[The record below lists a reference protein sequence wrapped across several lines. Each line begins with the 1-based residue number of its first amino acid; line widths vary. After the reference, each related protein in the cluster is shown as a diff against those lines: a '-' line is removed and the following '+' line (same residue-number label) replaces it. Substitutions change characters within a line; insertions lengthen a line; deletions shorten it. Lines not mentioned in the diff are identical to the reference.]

1 MSDTKHCNTAST
13 NHLPWLDWCRFLA
26 AFVVVLVHSRAFA
39 FSSYGE
45 LIPEQQNL
53 FSAGFYIV
61 TRIGTQGVLVFFV
74 LSGFLVG
81 GKAIERFRDETFR
94 LGEYTVDRLSRIGV
108 PFVPVLIFTVIIA
121 HITRMETANLGL
133 FFGNLFFLQGISV
146 EPYPSNEPLWSL
158 SYEVWFYILAGA
170 CCVTRQKNSGFLR
183 RMLIIVAALC
193 VFTILKPVYLICWL
207 LGALA
212 WIIKPQ
218 KFGWGG
224 LVTGLAL
231 AAYGM
236 IGIQMYS
243 DAQTA
248 SINQAISRY
257 TSFFVSSDTAQLI
270 FCSGFALIIQQLILI
285 QPKGDLLR
293 RIEAYGTRLAAFSY
307 TLYLIHNPILHILRW
322 VGLSREKQF
331 NTQSIIHFCGSIL
344 LCMFAA
350 MLFYYLFEK
359 RTQQVRR
366 WLKKR
371 FVNL

>member
-1 MSDTKHCNTAST
+1 MSTPSPLTVPP

-26 AFVVVLVHSRAFA
+26 AFVVVMVHARAFTFA
-39 FSSYGE
+39 SYGS
-45 LIPEQQNL
+45 IDADQQHWIT
-53 FSAGFYIV
+53 AAFYMA

-81 GKAIERFRDETFR
+81 GKAIERFRDGTFR
-94 LGEYTVDRLSRIGV
+94 LGEYTIDRLSRIGV
-108 PFVPVLIFTVIIA
+108 PFVPVLIFTAIVA
-121 HITRMETANLGL
+121 HVTEMETAKQGL
-133 FFGNLFFLQGISV
+133 FFGNLLFFQGILV

-170 CCVTRQKNSGFLR
+170 CCFTRQKNSGFLR
-183 RMLIIVAALC
+183 RMLIIIAALC
-193 VFTILKPVYLICWL
+193 VFTILKPVYLLCWL

-212 WIIKPQ
+212 WVRRPQ

-224 LVTGLAL
+224 LVTGFAL

-236 IGIQMYS
+236 IGIQIYS
-243 DAQTA
+243 EAQTA
-248 SINQAISRY
+248 TINQAVSRY
-257 TSFFVSSDTAQLI
+257 SGYFVSSDTAQLL

-285 QPKGDLLR
+285 QPKGNVLR
-293 RIEAYGTRLAAFSY
+293 QIEAYGTRLAAFSY

-331 NTQSIIHFCGSIL
+331 NTQSIIYFCGSIL

-350 MLFYYLFEK
+350 MLFYFLFEK
-359 RTQQVRR
+359 QTNQVRL

-371 FVNL
+371 IVKV